1 MSTLYISTTSP
12 YTRILLSIAYLKGIE
27 LELRFVVPWEN
38 PSELTAANPFSQ
50 VPALVWDNGDVVTET
65 PLIIQALAPEIYTHN
80 PAYDL
85 PRISRAFGILSQGV
99 RAYST
104 ERFGLEGQALHPFVA
119 RSKKALMEV
128 LPILP
133 TLSADSGE
141 WGDRILLCALIWTRL
156 RLPDVFAE
164 LSDENRQAVELFS
177 NSGLMQKLTP
187 QALEKQPKTVADL

>member
-85 PRISRAFGILSQGV
+85 PRISRAFGIYRKV
-99 RAYST
+99 C
-104 ERFGLEGQALHPFVA
+104 E
-119 RSKKALMEV
+119 
-128 LPILP
+128 
-133 TLSADSGE
+133 
-141 WGDRILLCALIWTRL
+141 RILRSVLDWKVKHCTLLLLVPRK
-156 RLPDVFAE
+156 P
-164 LSDENRQAVELFS
+164 
-177 NSGLMQKLTP
+177 
-187 QALEKQPKTVADL
+187 